1 MQEVQTPCPG
11 CGISLKVPNPNNAD
25 AINCQCPKC
34 GKAFKVVFRGQAARS
49 SAGPESVLSG
59 DRQTGTSQAANDG
72 ATQLGGQPSGEA
84 TVLRGQSGATHAQP
98 RLVCRGR
105 EYTLQTGRNIVGRKS
120 TQKPADIMLDVD
132 DQYMSRQH
140 IAVTITRLANGTI
153 RAIVQNYRNTNQTH
167 VAGQPLAAGEE
178 VILNHGTTIKMGDTE
193 IVYRQK
199 S

>member
-34 GKAFKVVFRGQAARS
+34 GKAFKVVFRGQAAPS
-49 SAGPESVLSG
+49 SAGPETVLSG

-72 ATQLGGQPSGEA
+72 ATQLGRQPSGEA

-98 RLVCRGR
+98 CLVCRGR

-132 DQYMSRQH
+132 DRFI
-140 IAVTITRLANGTI
+140 IAVTITRLPNGAF
-153 RAIVQNYRNTNQTH
+153 RATVQNYRNTNETH
-167 VAGQPLAAGEE
+167 VAGLPLASGEE
-178 VILNHGTTIKMGDTE
+178 VILNNGTTIKMGNTE